1 MSEQQHIN
9 PSMEDAYKFL
19 NIVPNPDGSLTR
31 PTHFPTRP
39 ASPEIDP
46 ADSELLTLSKDL
58 PLNPT
63 NNTFIRLFRP
73 RNRPPNTKLPLI
85 LFFHGGGFIL
95 LSATSSIFHDS
106 CSRVA
111 ADIPAVIASLEYRL
125 APEHRLP
132 AAYEDAV
139 EAIMWVKTQALGG
152 EAVDSWMKE
161 LADFSRV
168 FLMGSSAGGN
178 MVYHAGL
185 RVVDV
190 DLRPVKIVGLIMD
203 QPFFGGVRRTESE
216 LKNKDPILPLHATDL
231 MWSLSLPEGAD
242 RGHEYCDPFAGG
254 SLDEQIGRLPTSLV
268 RGYAGDILID
278 KQKEFVKMLE
288 ERGVRV
294 VAKLIDGGHHAVEII
309 DPKFA
314 REFYDD
320 IKNFVCTVAAAD
332 QDN

>member
-31 PTHFPTRP
+31 STHFPTRP

-95 LSATSSIFHDS
+95 LSATYSIFHDS

-111 ADIPAVIASLEYRL
+111 ADIPAVIASLEY
-125 APEHRLP
+125 APEIRLRTKMRWRP
-132 AAYEDAV
+132 SCGL
-139 EAIMWVKTQALGG
+139 KPSTRRR
-152 EAVDSWMKE
+152 AVDSWMKM
-161 LADFSRV
+161 ADFSRV

-278 KQKEFVKMLE
+278 KQKGVCEMLE